1 MHCVCGRLQS
11 SLQKASVAPV
21 HLCRSLLIDTY
32 IKDQSEKHRL
42 FNAIET
48 VPCVQKKANW
58 CACHL
63 LPARTH
69 VAPCSPTLLSP
80 RARPLSPT
88 VGSLI

>member
-1 MHCVCGRLQS
+1 M
-11 SLQKASVAPV
+11 

-32 IKDQSEKHRL
+32 IRDQSEKHRL

-58 CACHL
+58 CASL
-63 LPARTH
+63 LPA
-69 VAPCSPTLLSP
+69 APTLLPAHP
-80 RARPLSPT
+80 RCSLRELDPSPT